1 MEFQSYASR
10 TSHSAAIEIRTQEGD
25 IVTIKLSELLEN
37 SQAEL
42 QAKQGNNNLSIFAE
56 SSSYSSSFSLSVE
69 GDLNEEE
76 LKSIN
81 N

>member
-1 MEFQSYASR
+1 
-10 TSHSAAIEIRTQEGD
+10 
-25 IVTIKLSELLEN
+25 LLEN